1 MSRATSNLKEAGCE
15 EDIIRFIKKCK
26 EKFANGEL
34 IFDATSKSGL
44 IFTNWFIKRTGNK
57 TALMYFYVD
66 DSNDFAKK
74 CGVTLLEE
82 RTFFKKVFKILGAKL
97 KFFTKVSMKIAERK
111 KQVKILHLKL

>member
-1 MSRATSNLKEAGCE
+1 M
-15 EDIIRFIKKCK
+15 
-26 EKFANGEL
+26 

-82 RTFFKKVFKILGAKL
+82 RTFFAEALKILRTKL
-97 KFFTKVSMKIAERK
+97 SFFTKISMKIAERK